1 MRTGWGPRRRFRR
14 AATALVAL
22 TLLPVAVFVAS
33 AHATGPA
40 AGIALHPATVRME
53 DVELPTVDALQRS
66 EASNL
71 FAPFV
76 WNGVSAVGPF
86 VRFGFSAQTGTVSD
100 YASVNASASEILIQ
114 SIQVEGFYEGMS
126 PQVAGP
132 TFTISGNGVTLVAH
146 QEPMALLEME
156 TAAGPRTVVFTFAA
170 GSSALALS
178 RATTWPRSTLTF
190 IIGDS
195 QGSIILWKGAMS
207 LNGTKVTAVLGSGDY
222 LALRVVP
229 SFASDRAQRTAIL
242 DAFGSGRLAAEYDLV
257 AMTNGGWL
265 ENAAQYMPNVTLSS
279 DAVDFNDASLTM
291 NALGD
296 RGGLLLLAFDPRTM
310 PSDAG
315 HRIVVLSNG
324 AEIPEATDSLS
335 SLYAAPSASNGASF
349 SRLSMNATVLVVYL
363 PALTAASLEIQ
374 SIALPPGGI
383 DAPTELAMVAAVF
396 VVSVAAAVMFRTRR
410 E

>member
-14 AATALVAL
+14 TATALVAL
-22 TLLPVAVFVAS
+22 TLLPVAMVVAS
-33 AHATGPA
+33 AHAASPA
-40 AGIALHPATVRME
+40 ASLAVHAATLRME
-53 DVELPTVDALQRS
+53 DVDLPAVEALQRS

-76 WNGVSAVGPF
+76 WNGESATGPF
-86 VRFGFSAQTGTVSD
+86 VRFSFSQEMGTITD
-100 YASVNASASEILIQ
+100 YTSVNTSASEVLIP
-114 SIQVEGFYEGMS
+114 SIQVDGFYGAVS

-132 TFTISGNGVTLVAH
+132 IFTVNGVGITLVAH
-146 QEPMALLEME
+146 QEPMGLLEME
-156 TAAGPRTVVFTFAA
+156 TAWGPRTVVFTFAA

-178 RATTWPRSTLTF
+178 HATTWPRSTLSF
-190 IIGDS
+190 SVGDS
-195 QGSIILWKGAMS
+195 QGSIILWKGTMS

-222 LALRVVP
+222 LALRIVP
-229 SFASDRAQRTAIL
+229 SFANDRAQRTAIL

-265 ENAAQYMPNVTLSS
+265 ENAAQYQPNVTLSS
-279 DAVDFNDASLTM
+279 DGVDFNDASLTM

-315 HRIVVLSNG
+315 HKIVVLSNG
-324 AEIPEATDSLS
+324 AEIPEAADPLS
-335 SLYAAPSASNGASF
+335 SLYAAPSSSSGASF
-349 SRLSMNATVLVVYL
+349 SQLSMNATVLVVYL
-363 PALTAASLEIQ
+363 PALTASSLEVQ
-374 SIALPPGGI
+374 SIVLPPGGI
-383 DAPTELAMVAAVF
+383 DGPTELAMVAAAF
-396 VVSVAAAVMFRTRR
+396 VVSVAAAVMFRPRR